1 MVKMKNEVF
10 KSVVQVKVE
19 LNSNLLSANVPQE
32 LVIISPHPLS
42 DTTLLLFSHDKLL
55 SALKQDE
62 SPSTLYK
69 FLSEDNDSINH
80 VRLEMDMGVLK
91 LNILKKNE
99 LLYDLTP
106 NINVLD
112 LIEEVRLFA
121 PSTQPRAG
129 ILAYGIEFS
138 FRNVLCAEAHD
149 NVDDS
154 RVYGIVTYHPESETL
169 DIHCNDFID
178 NDDAYVIIDNEEV
191 CVQKKSHN
199 MVEWPISFE
208 NGKYI
213 LKHKQ
218 QPLNKNFKLKRLDT
232 NFKVSSTLIFRFGNE
247 NSSVLNWTKIY
258 TNRNKAAHYDPNNE
272 ITKSDIEEIL
282 DFIGYFSDKG
292 KIDKKN
298 IDKSLKVKT
307 LEESKEL
314 LFNTPGNFKI
324 SKHKK

>member
-19 LNSNLLSANVPQE
+19 LNSNFLSANVPQE

-149 NVDDS
+149 HVDDS

-178 NDDAYVIIDNEEV
+178 NDFSEFNHFKDLIKAYATAFFNHPTIPFS
-191 CVQKKSHN
+191 Q
-199 MVEWPISFE
+199 M
-208 NGKYI
+208 
-213 LKHKQ
+213 LTM
-218 QPLNKNFKLKRLDT
+218 RLDLFSYPAQ
-232 NFKVSSTLIFRFGNE
+232 NPDYLAELISE
-247 NSSVLNWTKIY
+247 LDKH
-258 TNRNKAAHYDPNNE
+258 NKSA
-272 ITKSDIEEIL
+272 
-282 DFIGYFSDKG
+282 
-292 KIDKKN
+292 
-298 IDKSLKVKT
+298 
-307 LEESKEL
+307 
-314 LFNTPGNFKI
+314 
-324 SKHKK
+324 